1 MSLSIAPL
9 YSSSS
14 GNSTYIGSQKT
25 GILIDA
31 GLSGKYIF
39 SALEQLEIE
48 KSFIKAILVT
58 HEHADHI
65 KGVGVVSRK
74 LDIPVYANEAT
85 WDAMNKKI
93 GELSPKNRIV
103 IGREDF
109 FIDDLLVTPIP
120 LFHDAAD
127 PTGYSV
133 CAGDRKV
140 CVITDTGKVSKAMLA
155 LAQGAQVALIESN
168 HDVRML
174 KCGSYPY
181 ELKRRILSTHGH
193 LSNEDC
199 AAFAIDL
206 VRQGVKGIL
215 LGHLSKENNFEE
227 LAYNT
232 VSEALLSAGIC
243 PGRDVAIALAKKYEV
258 SRLITI

>member
-14 GNSTYIGSQKT
+14 GNSTYIGSEKT

-31 GLSGKYIF
+31 GLAGKYIF
-39 SALEQLEIE
+39 SALEQI
-48 KSFIKAILVT
+48 SVAPSSVRAILVT

-65 KGVGVVSRK
+65 KGVGVVARK
-74 LDIPVYANEAT
+74 LDIPVYANAAT
-85 WDAMNKKI
+85 WEAMSPKI
-93 GELSPKNRIV
+93 GAIPEKHRIV

-109 FIDDLLVTPIP
+109 FIGDLLVTPIP

-133 CAGDRKV
+133 CCKDRKV
-140 CVITDTGKVSKAMLA
+140 CVITDTGKVSKAMI
-155 LAQGAQVALIESN
+155 AQAAGAQVVLLESN

-181 ELKRRILSTHGH
+181 ELKRRILSAHGH
-193 LSNEDC
+193 LSNDDC
-199 AAFAIDL
+199 ASCAVELARL
-206 VRQGVKGIL
+206 GVKGIL

-227 LAYNT
+227 LAYST
-232 VSEALLSAGIC
+232 VSEALTAAGIR
-243 PGRDVAIALAKKYEV
+243 PGRDVALALTKKYEV
-258 SRLITI
+258 TRRITV